1 MDFSLSE
8 ENRMIQDVV
17 RGWTAK
23 TCPREQVLDW
33 DAQDGPP
40 ETKLAELAEL
50 GFCGMT
56 IDEQYGGHG
65 YNLIGASIVIE
76 ELAGMSPPLAL
87 RYASV
92 ALTGGAPLSMLGSP
106 DQKQKYL
113 PTLAEGL
120 MTIALAVDEPGKASM
135 PAAEEAGQLNGR
147 VENVLKAHLYLTG
160 AGSADSWSFFL
171 VDSGPQASVQPDENL
186 GLHGITSGHLEL
198 TGAPAGPETILGGP
212 DKHGRGAEDWPVLSG
227 LVSLAT
233 ASVAVG
239 LAKGALA
246 YALDYVKE
254 RIQFNQPI
262 GKFPA
267 VREKLTELELQAEA
281 AGLLCREAAWLAQE
295 GRSFYRQAYMAQVL
309 AVRAAKAA
317 GLDSLHVLG
326 GYGYAMEYDAQ
337 RYLRDALCLAAFNAS
352 EETVSARLGA
362 GIGL

>member
-1 MDFSLSE
+1 MNFSLSE
-8 ENRMIQDVV
+8 ENRMIQDAV

-65 YNLIGASIVIE
+65 CNLVGASIVIE
-76 ELAGMSPPLAL
+76 ELASMSPPLGL

-92 ALTGGAPLSMLGSP
+92 VLAGGASLSMLGSP

-113 PTLAEGL
+113 PLLAQGL
-120 MTIALAVDEPGKASM
+120 STVSLAIGETTGSSM
-135 PAAEEAGQLNGR
+135 AVAEEAGQLNGR
-147 VENVLKAHLYLTG
+147 VANVSKAHLYLTG
-160 AGSADSWSFFL
+160 AESADSWSFFL
-171 VDSGPQASVQPDENL
+171 VDSGPQASVHPDEIL
-186 GLHGITSGHLEL
+186 GLHGITLGDLEL
-198 TGAPAGPETILGGP
+198 TGAPAGPELILGGP
-212 DKHGRGAEDWPVLSG
+212 DKHGSGAEDLPVLLG

-233 ASVAVG
+233 ASAAVG
-239 LAKGALA
+239 LAKGALG
-246 YALDYVKE
+246 YALAYVKE
-254 RIQFNQPI
+254 RVQFNQPI

-281 AGLLCREAAWLAQE
+281 AGLLVREAAWLAQE
-295 GRSFYRQAYMAQVL
+295 GRAFHRQAYMAQVM

-317 GLDSLHVLG
+317 GLDGLHVLG
-326 GYGYAMEYDAQ
+326 GYGYTMEYDAQ
-337 RYLRDALCLAAFNAS
+337 RYLRDALCLAAFNGS
-352 EETVSARLGA
+352 EETLNARLGA
-362 GIGL
+362 GLGL